1 MMSSKICF
9 FIVAA
14 IITPSLRADTTVPSL
29 SPAPDSTAAKKSSPN
44 QVLAE
49 IAREAILKSLKPE
62 YDKQDNWGHQND
74 IVDGYR
80 WLWHTD
86 GWHLEKQ
93 TKKVNEGLWRSY
105 RVRLDDPQRNLKLR
119 FTDPKP
125 GATGR
130 TAFQAILSAKLN
142 VEAKQEQWVLG
153 VKGLNFQVAG
163 DATVEAKLD
172 VEIGIEPVKGA
183 SFGTIQVDPRINAVH
198 LRLVDLTLKRVD
210 FIHGDAAK
218 ELGHAFEDIIAGE
231 LRKREP
237 DVTKKINAEIAK
249 HRDKLQF
256 SPSQIAQIGWDKVQ
270 ALLGAFSGEKTAN

>member
-1 MMSSKICF
+1 MHSCICAF
-9 FIVAA
+9 VAFLLL
-14 IITPSLRADTTVPSL
+14 TSSLRADTTIPPAT
-29 SPAPDSTAAKKSSPN
+29 PAPDSVAAKKISPN

-62 YDKQDNWGHQND
+62 YDKQDNWGHQKE
-74 IVDGYR
+74 IVDGYH
-80 WLWHTD
+80 WVSHPD

-105 RVRLDDPQRNLKLR
+105 RVRLDDPQHNLKLR

-125 GATGR
+125 GAGGR
-130 TAFQAILSAKLN
+130 TAFQAILSAKMN

-153 VKGLNFQVAG
+153 VKGINFQVAG

-183 SFGTIQVDPRINAVH
+183 SFGTIQVDPHIDAVH

-210 FIHGDAAK
+210 IIHGDAAK
-218 ELGHAFEDIIAGE
+218 ELGHALEDILAGE

-237 DVTKKINAEIAK
+237 DVTKKINTEIAK

-256 SPSQIAQIGWDKVQ
+256 SASQIAQIGWDKVQ
-270 ALLGAFSGEKTAN
+270 ALLGAFDSAKTAD